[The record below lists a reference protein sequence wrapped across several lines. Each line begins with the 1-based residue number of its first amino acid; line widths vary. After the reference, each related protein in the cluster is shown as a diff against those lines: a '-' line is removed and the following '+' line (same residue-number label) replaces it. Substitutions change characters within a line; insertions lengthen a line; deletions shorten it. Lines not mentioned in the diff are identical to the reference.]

1 MLKFSLHYIEFLEIN
16 YVLINRVIFIFFF
29 LIFFAS
35 CSKIDNGFS
44 EPTFIYDGYP
54 LNVPEEENILY
65 FTIIPY
71 KNFIELSYDYRL
83 LFEYLTEKIG
93 KRIVYLPLDEY
104 YKVYFM
110 LSARKVDLAII
121 DPYIFFKKKLNEN
134 YKIILKPK
142 YKDLSLNHSVIVARN
157 DKQVKNLDENIIKKI
172 SISFDNLE
180 SFLGYYVPI
189 QYLENHN
196 LYIKNFKKIYLA
208 SNFENTV
215 QGVLSGNFDLG
226 CIDYL
231 TYNKYKTKGIGLK
244 IIYQSKGYEHFP
256 IVINQQLDDK
266 LQEKIRNV
274 FLQLNV
280 ENYQELLNSINEN
293 LIGYTIATI
302 NEYKNFE

>member
-1 MLKFSLHYIEFLEIN
+1 MLNKRF
-16 YVLINRVIFIFFF
+16 IFIFFF
-29 LIFFAS
+29 LILFKT
-35 CSKIDNGFS
+35 CGKIENGFS

-54 LNVPEEENILY
+54 LNVPDDENILY
-65 FTIIPY
+65 FTIVPY
-71 KNFIELSYDYRL
+71 KNFIELSYDYKL
-83 LFEYLTEKIG
+83 LVEYLTEKIG

-110 LSARKVDLAII
+110 LSANKVDLAIV
-121 DPYIFFKKKLNEN
+121 DPYFFLKNNLNEN

-142 YKDLSLNHSVIVARN
+142 YKELLLNYSVIVARN
-157 DKQVKNLDENIIKKI
+157 DKPIKNLDENIIKKI

-189 QYLENHN
+189 QYLKNHN
-196 LYIKNFKKIYLA
+196 LYLKNFKKVYLT

-215 QGVLSGNFDLG
+215 QGILSGNFDLG
-226 CIDYL
+226 CIDIL

-256 IVINQQLDDK
+256 IVINQQLDEK
-266 LQEKIRNV
+266 LQEKIRNA
-274 FLQLNV
+274 FLQLKI
-280 ENYQELLNSINEN
+280 ENNQELLNSINEN